1 MKRFALVIVG
11 LVAAMAVYSSVTK
24 SVFRSVHPA
33 TSVPSALL
41 SSGIQPTSLPT
52 PATIF
57 GSSLKAW
64 FHCDPAYAWTDAAK
78 TTRAQPE
85 TGQSIYTLE
94 DLAGVGDATQ
104 SVAGVR
110 PTINVASGSNYM
122 RIDGTAK
129 GLNFAQRSQANPSTI
144 YIVATILASKVHS
157 FLWRSYTSPPYSI
170 QPAIRSGDH
179 RQYFSWGAETPTSS
193 ENLNLNQKYILR
205 YRIGS
210 GVVGFRADNG
220 SEVTVSVTETVLTN
234 WGGIGE
240 PEGLY
245 ASIAPNVRIEKL
257 CIVDGTVTAEQDAEM
272 MAYLESHTLTGT
284 ISSDAYQIKH
294 PVPAK
299 KTNPA
304 VIIYAHGSGVTQ
316 DAIDV
321 GLHTDVVAE
330 LRKAGYMMVAAN
342 LGGENWGNDAGLD
355 KLAAIYDYVNT
366 TYEPSRVMFWG
377 ESMGGLVTLKALA
390 DARFSAVKG
399 GYFTYPVCSI
409 TSMNYGGFV
418 SLISTAYPSGFTGES
433 PTDLAGSAFA
443 GKRLRFTHSA
453 ADAVVSKTTNTDAM
467 RTIIGSNAIESGLVT
482 TTGEHGNAS
491 NFDAAD
497 FVAFFD
503 RCR

>member
-1 MKRFALVIVG
+1 
-11 LVAAMAVYSSVTK
+11 
-24 SVFRSVHPA
+24 
-33 TSVPSALL
+33 
-41 SSGIQPTSLPT
+41 
-52 PATIF
+52 
-57 GSSLKAW
+57 
-64 FHCDPAYAWTDAAK
+64 
-78 TTRAQPE
+78 
-85 TGQSIYTLE
+85 
-94 DLAGVGDATQ
+94 
-104 SVAGVR
+104 
-110 PTINVASGSNYM
+110 M

-129 GLNFAQRSQANPSTI
+129 GLNFSQRAQSNPSTI
-144 YIVATILASKVHS
+144 YIVATILSSKVHS
-157 FLWRSYTSPPYSI
+157 WLWRSYTSPPYSVHSTVSAANK
-170 QPAIRSGDH
+170 P
-179 RQYFSWGAETPTSS
+179 YFSWGSETLTGSQTLS
-193 ENLNLNQKYILR
+193 LNTKYILR

-210 GVVGFRADNG
+210 GVVGFRVDNG
-220 SEVTVSVTETVLTN
+220 TESTSSVTETVLTN

-245 ASIAPNVRIEKL
+245 AVIGPNARIEKI
-257 CIVDGTVTAEQDAEM
+257 CIVDGTVTAGQDAEM

-294 PVPAK
+294 PLPAK

-355 KLAAIYDYVNT
+355 RLAAIYDYVNT

-390 DARFSAVKG
+390 DARFTAVKG
-399 GYFTYPVCSI
+399 GYFTYPVCSL
-409 TSMNYGGFV
+409 TSMNYGGFAT
-418 SLISTAYPSGFTGES
+418 LISAAYPSGFTGES
-433 PTDLAGSAFA
+433 ATDLAGSSFA

-453 ADAVVSKTTNTDAM
+453 ADTVVSKTSNTDAM
-467 RTIIGSNAIESGLVT
+467 RTIIGSNAIESTLVT
-482 TTGEHGNAS
+482 TTGDHGNAS

-497 FVAFFD
+497 FVSFFD